1 MTIATVEFPTSL
13 PAPLIQNYTMSPDNV
28 FIRNAV
34 SDGPPRYRL
43 RTPRYTTIFG
53 VEWHLSEFQFQTF
66 RLWFDSFAELNF
78 NRWFTINLAV
88 GLAVSATAPRTLQ
101 QLQCHF
107 FEDWEATI
115 DDQSNDW
122 RLRATL
128 EARFQAAEGATERII
143 SADSIVNARP
153 VDIIDARS
161 ITEERPTDIINS
173 ATPSF
178 WS

>member
-1 MTIATVEFPTSL
+1 MTTALTEFPTSL
-13 PAPLIQNYTMSPDNV
+13 PAPLIQSYTMSPNNV
-28 FIRNAV
+28 FIRNTV

-53 VEWHLSEFQFQTF
+53 VEWHFSEFQFQTF
-66 RLWFDSFAELNF
+66 RLWFDSFAELNY

-88 GLAVSATAPRTLQ
+88 GLAAGPTTPRTLQ

-107 FEDWEATI
+107 FEDWEASI

-128 EARFQAAEGATERII
+128 EARFQAAQGATEQII
-143 SADSIVNARP
+143 SARSIADARP
-153 VDIIDARS
+153 TDIIDARS
-161 ITEERPTDIINS
+161 IADERPTDIITS